1 MQVKNEH
8 NIEKRND
15 IYASKTIARHFQRGG
30 KYQDSKQVIMI
41 NLLDF
46 NLFGFQEYISKT
58 VTVLDKHRDFEVS
71 SILEAYYIELPKFR
85 KTTHNMDQK
94 MTQWLVVIDGENK
107 GEIEMAEKKNKIL
120 KDAKVEL
127 EYLTGEEEVRRL
139 AELRDKWESD
149 WNSYM
154 DWTRNDGKA
163 EGIAEG
169 KIKGRTEGK
178 VEEKKEIAKKMLKE
192 KMPME
197 LIIKIT
203 GLTKE
208 EIKNLDFVK

>member
-30 KYQDSKQVIMI
+30 KYQDSKQVIMS

-85 KTTHNMDQK
+85 KTTHNMEQK

-154 DWTRNDGKA
+154 DWTRN
-163 EGIAEG
+163 EG
-169 KIKGRTEGK
+169 KIEGKTEGK
-178 VEEKKEIAKKMLKE
+178 VEEKKEIAKIMLK
-192 KMPME
+192 KNMSIE
-197 LIIKIT
+197 LISEIT

-208 EIKNLDFVK
+208 EIETLK

>member
-1 MQVKNEH
+1 
-8 NIEKRND
+8 
-15 IYASKTIARHFQRGG
+15 
-30 KYQDSKQVIMI
+30 
-41 NLLDF
+41 
-46 NLFGFQEYISKT
+46 
-58 VTVLDKHRDFEVS
+58 
-71 SILEAYYIELPKFR
+71 
-85 KTTHNMDQK
+85 

-154 DWTRNDGKA
+154 DWTRN
-163 EGIAEG
+163 EG
-169 KIKGRTEGK
+169 KIEGRAEGRTEGK
-178 VEEKKEIAKKMLKE
+178 VEEKRKIAKIMLK
-192 KMPME
+192 KNMSIQ
-197 LIIKIT
+197 LISEIT

-208 EIKNLDFVK
+208 KIKNLQ

>member
-1 MQVKNEH
+1 
-8 NIEKRND
+8 
-15 IYASKTIARHFQRGG
+15 
-30 KYQDSKQVIMI
+30 
-41 NLLDF
+41 
-46 NLFGFQEYISKT
+46 
-58 VTVLDKHRDFEVS
+58 
-71 SILEAYYIELPKFR
+71 
-85 KTTHNMDQK
+85 

-154 DWTRNDGKA
+154 DWTRNEGKI
-163 EGIAEG
+163 EGRAEG
-169 KIKGRTEGK
+169 KIEGRAEGRAEGKKEGRAEGRTEGK
-178 VEEKKEIAKKMLKE
+178 VEEKRKIAKIMLK
-192 KMPME
+192 KNMSIE
-197 LIIKIT
+197 LISEIT

-208 EIKNLDFVK
+208 EIEKL